1 MKKYIV
7 FFFLVMLL
15 MSCEK
20 EYIIKNNSVYLKGW
34 NEGNGNYERLVKN
47 ADAKTFENLKFKGIN
62 GVFGK
67 DKKTVFFDGEIVENC
82 DPKSFTFIG
91 NYLFKDKDALF
102 FFGFYSS
109 SNDWRIETLNPE
121 KARIFEYPWSTDGVK
136 LLYGYKPVNLENII
150 DFKAIDKN
158 WGKTKTKIIY
168 ENNVIKKADYETF
181 EVLSYSLAKDKNHT
195 YQYGK
200 IRN

>member
-1 MKKYIV
+1 
-7 FFFLVMLL
+7 

-34 NEGNGNYERLVKN
+34 NEGSGNYERLVKN

-136 LLYGYKPVNLENII
+136 LFYGYKPIKLENII
-150 DFKAIDKN
+150 DFKAIDEN

-168 ENNVIKKADYETF
+168 ENNVIEKADYETF

-200 IRN
+200 IKN